1 MLHELHCNSFS
12 YGTGFRGAI
21 RDEPGLSERYVPAQE
36 SVLDEDLDR
45 DPCEEDEEFFE
56 SRPNAEQMEQAI
68 GKFLDGM
75 PAVESKGYEQLHRH
89 LARLPVP
96 EKKII
101 SAMSHTEAVDGGLI
115 KTLSE
120 EELKRFTPSELLLY
134 KIASEHRYMQVH
146 TSMYQYI
153 AVYTGMYLYLPN
165 TCMYIL
171 VCTSLY

>member
-1 MLHELHCNSFS
+1 M
-12 YGTGFRGAI
+12 
-21 RDEPGLSERYVPAQE
+21 D
-36 SVLDEDLDR
+36 DDLDR
-45 DPCEEDEEFFE
+45 EPCEEDEEFFE

-101 SAMSHTEAVDGGLI
+101 SAISHNEAVEGGLI

-146 TSMYQYI
+146 TSMY
-153 AVYTGMYLYLPN
+153 LYLHN
-165 TCMYIL
+165 TCAYILVHTSTYDYVLVCTSMYQYIL
-171 VCTSLY
+171 VCTSTYQYILLPVPTSPT